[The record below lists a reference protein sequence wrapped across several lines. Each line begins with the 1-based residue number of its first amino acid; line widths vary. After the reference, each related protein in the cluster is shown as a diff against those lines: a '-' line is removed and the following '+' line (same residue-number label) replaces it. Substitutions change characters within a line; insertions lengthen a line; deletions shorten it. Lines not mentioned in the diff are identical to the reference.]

1 MVPDFPRP
9 NFYRYLCESESLD
22 SYVHDQIRV
31 RLMRRRAGLLDERNI
46 HSYRHGNRWKLE
58 ASGDEPSTLRTVV
71 AESTIHSIDVINHE
85 TAILEKHIEAMV
97 EQLFGDLMKHLYQTV
112 GEAAESTGN
121 TLKKEDHGG
130 NIPAGFLAMLEK
142 IEFGVDRYG
151 SAQRPSIHVAP
162 STGEKFIKAIK
173 DQPDEYHLRIETISA
188 EKERKAIVREAE
200 RISRFRWKRN

>member
-1 MVPDFPRP
+1 MVPALLRP
-9 NFYRYLCESESLD
+9 NFYSYLYESESLD

-46 HSYRHGNRWKLE
+46 HSYRHGNRWTLE
-58 ASGDEPSTLRTVV
+58 ASANEPSTLRTMA
-71 AESTIHSIDVINHE
+71 AESTIHTIDIINHE
-85 TAILEKHIEAMV
+85 TAILEKHIETMV

-121 TLKKEDHGG
+121 TIRREDHRG

-162 STGEKFIKAIK
+162 STGEKFISALN
-173 DQPDEYHLRIETISA
+173 DQPDEYHLRVETISV
-188 EKERKAIVREAE
+188 EKERKAIAREAE
-200 RISRFRWKRN
+200 RIARFRWKRN